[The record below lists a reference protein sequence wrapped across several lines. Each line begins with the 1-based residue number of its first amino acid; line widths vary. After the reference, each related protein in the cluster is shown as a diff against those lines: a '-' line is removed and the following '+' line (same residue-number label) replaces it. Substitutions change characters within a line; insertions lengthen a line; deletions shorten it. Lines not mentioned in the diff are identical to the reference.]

1 MSLEAALRCA
11 KRAQPTGCRAVTFRH
26 LRSVRKTVRHGF
38 ITVVYDVLHMSQQG
52 RTGRRHIDEAFR
64 MACNA

>member
-1 MSLEAALRCA
+1 MSQEAALRYGQ
-11 KRAQPTGCRAVTFRH
+11 RAQPTHCRAVTFQH

-38 ITVVYDVLHMSQQG
+38 ITVVYDVLHMSQPG